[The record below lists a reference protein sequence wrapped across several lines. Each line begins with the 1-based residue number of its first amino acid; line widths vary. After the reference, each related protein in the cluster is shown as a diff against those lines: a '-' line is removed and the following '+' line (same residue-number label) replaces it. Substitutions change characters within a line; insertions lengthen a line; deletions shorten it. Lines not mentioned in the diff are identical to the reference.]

1 MTEATAVFG
10 ILGKIKPYLSDD
22 TDVSYREVAFEL
34 ANQRALLIRNELNK
48 NRTIDSDIIQDL
60 GCVSMEP
67 VDPAECC
74 EVQTGCKVMR
84 TTLKIPPTI
93 ELHNK
98 DAITRIGPVN
108 KTLRQFSRTTL
119 EGAKWVGNGKYTT
132 QEIYAYR
139 DNEYVYLVSKS
150 DDHKFIDTIN
160 IKGVFENPSDVA
172 PFTNCATG
180 NSCYSSDDTYP
191 IKAWMYTYIV
201 GQVINMFVQKYNLPT
216 DIMNDGQD
224 NSATKV

>member
-1 MTEATAVFG
+1 MY
-10 ILGKIKPYLSDD
+10 IWY
-22 TDVSYREVAFEL
+22 
-34 ANQRALLIRNELNK
+34 
-48 NRTIDSDIIQDL
+48 
-60 GCVSMEP
+60 
-67 VDPAECC
+67 
-74 EVQTGCKVMR
+74 
-84 TTLKIPPTI
+84 
-93 ELHNK
+93 
-98 DAITRIGPVN
+98 
-108 KTLRQFSRTTL
+108 
-119 EGAKWVGNGKYTT
+119 
-132 QEIYAYR
+132 
-139 DNEYVYLVSKS
+139 KS

-160 IKGVFENPSDVA
+160 IKGVFENPSDAA